1 MTDAAKAGA
10 FCFKRLHKCA
20 DARQFEEKDMTR
32 ANPVSGQAAMA
43 DKVTFRN
50 GYWFFFNDGED
61 RIAVFGSAMT
71 GKEKVFFND
80 ELVSEH
86 RSLGF
91 NSCHRFERGGR
102 SYEIL
107 FLVTNLMR
115 GAIECIA
122 LSGDRVIGRETKA
135 FYTDTRKG
143 FWTRIA
149 LFFAGGLFFGIG
161 VAAILEDTGL
171 GAWLWQLLG
180 GN

>member
-1 MTDAAKAGA
+1 MTQGQ
-10 FCFKRLHKCA
+10 R
-20 DARQFEEKDMTR
+20 T
-32 ANPVSGQAAMA
+32 SGQAAMA

-50 GYWFFFNDGED
+50 GYWFFFNDGD
-61 RIAVFGSAMT
+61 NRIAVFGSAMT

-91 NSCHRFERGGR
+91 NSCHRFESGGK

-107 FLVTNLMR
+107 FLVTNMMR

-143 FWTRIA
+143 FWFRIG
-149 LFFAGGLFFGIG
+149 LFFGGGLLFGIG

-171 GAWLWQLLG
+171 GAWLWHLFG
-180 GN
+180 GS

>member
-1 MTDAAKAGA
+1 MI
-10 FCFKRLHKCA
+10 
-20 DARQFEEKDMTR
+20 R

-50 GYWFFFNDGED
+50 GYWFFFNDGKN
-61 RIAVFGSAMT
+61 RIAVFGSAMS

-122 LSGDRVIGRETKA
+122 LSGDTVIGRETKA

-143 FWTRIA
+143 FWLRI
-149 LFFAGGLFFGIG
+149 GLFF
-161 VAAILEDTGL
+161 
-171 GAWLWQLLG
+171 LG
-180 GN
+180 GLAFGIAAATLIDSSGVLGLARQTIIGG